1 VLGFAL
7 KDQDVEA
14 GTDVFAIGFPN
25 PDVQG
30 LDPKVTKGVI
40 SGTKGLENDD
50 TKFQIDAAIQPG
62 NSGGPLC
69 DYNGNLVGV
78 VVETLNSKFMIQ
90 TKGVIPQNVNY
101 AIKAS
106 ELAAFLRSRSVN
118 SEAPAPVVGAE
129 GGLRTAIGKA
139 ALVIVE

>member
-1 VLGFAL
+1 
-7 KDQDVEA
+7 
-14 GTDVFAIGFPN
+14 
-25 PDVQG
+25 
-30 LDPKVTKGVI
+30 
-40 SGTKGLENDD
+40 
-50 TKFQIDAAIQPG
+50 
-62 NSGGPLC
+62 
-69 DYNGNLVGV
+69 
-78 VVETLNSKFMIQ
+78 MIQ